1 MERSLCGSYAGLE
14 KAVTARTGLE
24 ELDAISESLLKQSL
38 PQVAPQPPM

>member
-1 MERSLCGSYAGLE
+1 MDRSLCGVYVGLE
-14 KAVTARTGLE
+14 KTVTTRTGLE